1 MIVLRKLL
9 KTYDSAV
16 AMNDTPKMV
25 DEADMRMGAPT
36 AYKALRIRSSAVM
49 SLPWSVEV
57 ENGAISLQTDEVFQT
72 FAKLYAMCAA
82 KSTQNPMDMTIVT
95 MEMKSS
101 LTLQKVIRPRMPML
115 IETMEKE
122 TCNLVN

>member
-1 MIVLRKLL
+1 MELL
-9 KTYDSAV
+9 LFRLMKY
-16 AMNDTPKMV
+16 
-25 DEADMRMGAPT
+25 
-36 AYKALRIRSSAVM
+36 
-49 SLPWSVEV
+49 
-57 ENGAISLQTDEVFQT
+57 FQT

-122 TCNLVN
+122 TCNLAN